1 MNYWYNNINSLVFYI
16 IILLKIID
24 IDINIYIF

>member
-16 IILLKIID
+16 SILLKIID